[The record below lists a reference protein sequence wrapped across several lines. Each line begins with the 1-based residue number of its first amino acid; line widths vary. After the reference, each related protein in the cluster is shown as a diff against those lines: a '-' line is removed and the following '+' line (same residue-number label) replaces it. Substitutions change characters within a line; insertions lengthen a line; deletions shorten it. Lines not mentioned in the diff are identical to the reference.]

1 MLSVFYQGSIFFCIA
16 LLVFNIV
23 FGIFGFCITG
33 AETEC
38 WNRGVGYDIGG
49 LYSGPLPH
57 FLQALR
63 IALTVGVIGPNGDE
77 DSVEKSLRVL
87 IGFLVLYP
95 IATGL
100 SFVACLTALAAHYN
114 YIGGGWSVVFASIAC
129 VAVLLALIMTFVVFT
144 VSNTG

>member
-1 MLSVFYQGSIFFCIA
+1 MNAVVVSFDEDLTLMGY
-16 LLVFNIV
+16 NIV

-33 AETEC
+33 AETKC
-38 WNRGVGYDIGG
+38 WNTGVGYDIGG
-49 LYSGPLPH
+49 LYLGPLPH

-63 IALTVGVIGPNGDE
+63 IALTVRVLGPNRNE
-77 DSVEKSLRVL
+77 DSVGKALCVL

-100 SFVACLTALAAHYN
+100 SFVACLTALAAH

>member
-1 MLSVFYQGSIFFCIA
+1 M
-16 LLVFNIV
+16 
-23 FGIFGFCITG
+23 
-33 AETEC
+33 
-38 WNRGVGYDIGG
+38 
-49 LYSGPLPH
+49 
-57 FLQALR
+57 
-63 IALTVGVIGPNGDE
+63 TVGVIGSNGND
-77 DSVEKSLRVL
+77 DSVEKALSVL

-100 SFVACLTALAAHYN
+100 SSVACFTALAAH